1 MSSVRRSAAS
11 PLAFAILALLAA
23 APGARGAPAPVELPA
38 AGQLAWP
45 RVAVRAKP
53 DSSSRRIA
61 VLGEFLPDF
70 RRRVVLAV
78 DVATDDS
85 GSAAWYRINL
95 PGRPNG
101 RSGWVAAPSLS
112 LTPMR
117 REIVVRRGA
126 RILELRD
133 RGRLVLRTRVAVGAP
148 KMETPLGTFYVTGSF
163 VPTDPFLGVYA
174 FSTSGY
180 APLSDWPGGGVVGI
194 HGTSMPWL
202 LGRAVSHGCI
212 RVANRAMLVLKRY
225 VGLGTPVRVV
235 R

>member
-1 MSSVRRSAAS
+1 
-11 PLAFAILALLAA
+11 
-23 APGARGAPAPVELPA
+23 
-38 AGQLAWP
+38 
-45 RVAVRAKP
+45 VAVRSEP
-53 DSSSRRIA
+53 DASARRVT
-61 VLGEFLPDF
+61 VLSEFLPDY
-70 RRRVVLAV
+70 RRRVVLAL
-78 DVATDDS
+78 DVATDA
-85 GSAAWYRINL
+85 GGNAAWYRISL

-101 RSGWVAAPSLS
+101 RTGWIAAPAVS
-112 LTPMR
+112 LTPVR

-126 RILELRD
+126 RMLELRD
-133 RGRLVLRTRVAVGAP
+133 RGRIVLRTRVAVGAP
-148 KMETPLGTFYVTGSF
+148 KMETPLGTFYVTGAF
-163 VPTDPFLGVYA
+163 RPTDPFLGVYA

-225 VGLGTPVRVV
+225 VRLGTPVRVV

>member
-1 MSSVRRSAAS
+1 M
-11 PLAFAILALLAA
+11 
-23 APGARGAPAPVELPA
+23 
-38 AGQLAWP
+38 
-45 RVAVRAKP
+45 AVRAAP
-53 DSSSRRIA
+53 DASARRVS

-70 RRRVVLAV
+70 RRRVVLAL
-78 DVATDDS
+78 DVATDAD
-85 GSAAWYRINL
+85 GNAAWYRISL

-101 RSGWVAAPSLS
+101 RTGWVAAPSVS

-117 REIVVRRGA
+117 RELLIRRGA

-148 KMETPLGTFYVTGSF
+148 KMETPLGTFYVTGAF
-163 VPTDPFLGVYA
+163 VPSDPFLGVYA
-174 FSTSGY
+174 FATSGY

-225 VGLGTPVRVV
+225 VRPGTPVRVV

>member
-1 MSSVRRSAAS
+1 VSSVRRSAAS
-11 PLAFAILALLAA
+11 SLAFGILALLAA

-45 RVAVRAKP
+45 RVAVRAAP
-53 DSSSRRIA
+53 DASARRVT

-70 RRRVVLAV
+70 RRRVVLAL
-78 DVATDDS
+78 DVATDAE
-85 GSAAWYRINL
+85 GNAAWYRVSL

-101 RSGWVAAPSLS
+101 RTGWVAAASVS

-126 RILELRD
+126 RQLELRD
-133 RGRLVLRTRVAVGAP
+133 QGRLVLRTRVAVGAP
-148 KMETPLGTFYVTGSF
+148 KMETPLGTFYVTGAF
-163 VPTDPFLGVYA
+163 TPTDPFLGVYA

-212 RVANRAMLVLKRY
+212 RVGNSAMLVLKRF
-225 VGLGTPVRVV
+225 VRLGTPVRVV